1 MEKLKSFLN
10 KSEFLVSKLIVPVLS
25 AGIVVSIFNIT
36 TKGI

>member
-10 KSEFLVSKLIVPVLS
+10 KTEFLTNKLIVPVLS
-25 AGIVVSIFNIT
+25 AGIVITIFNIT